1 MLSDSLSYSGFL
13 RLSSPTSFPCLIQ
26 ITNEQGSNNI
36 VSVCWLF
43 HYRDQQSIFGL
54 YELQNVPMCQSNSK
68 DKPHLNWLFFFL
80 EWTKMI
86 FWFNTL
92 LAFSY
97 IWYLAIL
104 STCFQHFPKITFG
117 LLISERMQE
126 RWLDTYCAFDQVHL
140 ITSKKIETTKV
151 KPPGGARHNLAL
163 HASLYIQVYLWVYKW
178 YPDGD
183 IAITALY
190 NF

>member
-1 MLSDSLSYSGFL
+1 
-13 RLSSPTSFPCLIQ
+13 
-26 ITNEQGSNNI
+26 
-36 VSVCWLF
+36 
-43 HYRDQQSIFGL
+43 
-54 YELQNVPMCQSNSK
+54 MCQSNSK

-117 LLISERMQE
+117 LLISERTQE

-190 NF
+190 DFWGTREVKSFPWFLFLVLLLAKRFHVWQLDENCMRFSQYVFWAQLAC